1 MRGRTPKA
9 GIRDQGSGIR
19 DQGSGIRDQ
28 GSGIR
33 DQGSGI
39 RDQGSDESIADSD
52 GASRGFV
59 TFVCLIP
66 RVEAAYGKLT
76 P

>member
-1 MRGRTPKA
+1 VSTACGGLLEDSRKA

-33 DQGSGI
+33 DQGSN
-39 RDQGSDESIADSD
+39 ESSLEFAD
-52 GASRGFV
+52 
-59 TFVCLIP
+59 CQEL
-66 RVEAAYGKLT
+66 L
-76 P
+76 